1 MTAEFFLNSSGIKF
15 ENQLTSLNSFLG
27 VDADYN
33 YDYDYETEVPVE
45 GDENVKGYINS
56 KRIFSISSYEQKG
69 WMCSVKF
76 PGDMKFPVLFPQLS
90 CLCLPEKLQ
99 EKPQKN
105 SPNPWQGL

>member
-45 GDENVKGYINS
+45 GDENVKGYLNS
-56 KRIFSISSYEQKG
+56 KRIFQ
-69 WMCSVKF
+69 
-76 PGDMKFPVLFPQLS
+76 
-90 CLCLPEKLQ
+90 
-99 EKPQKN
+99 
-105 SPNPWQGL
+105 SPRMNRKDLE